1 MSGKLIVA
9 ESDTSL
15 DATNSLIIDTTK
27 NVAVDDGIT
36 ISALQQ
42 QVQKNDGTVER
53 DGAVVGGTTIGGT
66 THGGTGPQI
75 GQEEQIEPT
84 ADNVDSAIEQ
94 QQLAQN
100 DGGVVD
106 GPALGGTD
114 IGGAQNNGGTTEM
127 NNGTTGTAAEPEMQI
142 ASGSGVGGTTE
153 RDAGSDRV
161 LRSATKA
168 ELMKVQAKQRR
179 QMGKRTGGAPR
190 GPKIVAGAC
199 ASPERKKRQTKHYNK
214 LNRPDITVSNSA
226 PNVPTIIKTLEGE
239 RSYRVKAVL
248 ASYTHTNGKTA
259 YFLDWLRARGQECW
273 IPSESCDC
281 LEMAIDFTKK
291 ANVHDVLRGL
301 IGEPIPESLA
311 KEIMASPKFIEV
323 CELLGRDPATVLKFD
338 ELNISFA
345 PSINVEDI
353 QYKKAVGQLG
363 EFIKNCLEAAP
374 APEQSD
380 SEDE

>member
-1 MSGKLIVA
+1 MSAKLIVA

-27 NVAVDDGIT
+27 HAAVDDGIA

-42 QVQKNDGTVER
+42 QVQNNDGTVEK

-100 DGGVVD
+100 AGGVVD

-127 NNGTTGTAAEPEMQI
+127 NNGTTGTSAEPEMQI

-214 LNRPDITVSNSA
+214 LNRANITVSNSA
-226 PNVPTIIKTLEGE
+226 PNVPTIIRTLEGE

-301 IGEPIPESLA
+301 LGEPIAESLA

-345 PSINVEDI
+345 PSLNMEDI

-363 EFIKNCLEAAP
+363 QFIKNCLEAAP

>member
-27 NVAVDDGIT
+27 DVAVDDGIA

-42 QVQKNDGTVER
+42 QVQNNDGTVEK

-114 IGGAQNNGGTTEM
+114 IGGAQNNGGTT
-127 NNGTTGTAAEPEMQI
+127 NGGTTGTAAEPKMQI
-142 ASGSGVGGTTE
+142 ASGSGGSGTTE

-168 ELMKVQAKQRR
+168 ELMKAQAKQRR

-214 LNRPDITVSNSA
+214 LNRPNITVSNNA
-226 PNVPTIIKTLEGE
+226 PNVPTIIRTLEGE

-248 ASYTHTNGKTA
+248 ASYTHTNGKIA

-345 PSINVEDI
+345 PSLNVEDI